1 MGVLSRERGHRL
13 GRGQGLVEYGLML
26 SLTAV
31 VATVILVFFG
41 SQLAVALDIIGS
53 AIDSA
58 T

>member
-1 MGVLSRERGHRL
+1 MTATVDERSL
-13 GRGQGLVEYGLML
+13 DRGQGLVEYGLML

-41 SQLAVALDIIGS
+41 SQLAQALSIIGS

>member
-1 MGVLSRERGHRL
+1 MGVWSTERGWSTQ
-13 GRGQGLVEYGLML
+13 RGQGLVEYGLML

-53 AIDSA
+53 AIESA

>member
-1 MGVLSRERGHRL
+1 MGVLSTERGGRL

-53 AIDSA
+53 AIESA